1 MATFVELHCKFDG
14 LVPLSFNNGPIDA
27 VYHECDPSVAYVF
40 VRIERGASLTTTV
53 DPPPPPP
60 LTSTV
65 DYEVVAIVDAPTLDA
80 VSTLLGLRV
89 TLLLLPLSTRVP
101 LPILRTTPTSAR
113 APPTSA
119 RVPPPAPPADHPDP
133 LPALPAKLTEDED
146 RILLAGVET
155 HGKNWVAIHRD
166 FPKGTKRSVDSLKA
180 RYDRLKAGGKAGKG
194 KGKAEK

>member
-80 VSTLLGLRV
+80 
-89 TLLLLPLSTRVP
+89 
-101 LPILRTTPTSAR
+101 TTPTSAR